1 MTKNTSFSTSTSSSS
16 TPQSQTP
23 QSHTPQIRTPSE
35 RHVTFTPESWTTV
48 EHRLENNWNGLLLN
62 DYFNCDSE
70 AAAALFAS
78 ERDELSLAAPRP
90 STKKVQTS
98 QEKARE
104 AVEHRLEE
112 NWNGLLLNDWMN
124 CDSGAGMDLWAEER
138 RQLAEVEKK
147 SAEEGLK
154 NWSSSNTGI

>member
-1 MTKNTSFSTSTSSSS
+1 MSTSTSSSS

-23 QSHTPQIRTPSE
+23 LQSHTPQIRTPSE

-70 AAAALFAS
+70 AAEALFAS
-78 ERDELSLAAPRP
+78 EREELSHAPQRKVA
-90 STKKVQTS
+90 KKVHS
-98 QEKARE
+98 ALENARE

-112 NWNGLLLNDWMN
+112 NWNGLLVNGWMN

-138 RQLAEVEKK
+138 RQLREVEEKTTQ
-147 SAEEGLK
+147 AELK
-154 NWSSSNTGI
+154 NWSTSNTGI